1 MPLSFTVNQS
11 QEETRKEVCMC
22 TEMTTT
28 NVVIFQELTENI
40 KEIERLICNKSREKN
55 RGITM
60 LDELETSGFPRGTDV
75 KTNISGIRRG
85 TYVKHF

>member
-22 TEMTTT
+22 TEMATT

-55 RGITM
+55 RG
-60 LDELETSGFPRGTDV
+60 
-75 KTNISGIRRG
+75 
-85 TYVKHF
+85 

>member
-1 MPLSFTVNQS
+1 
-11 QEETRKEVCMC
+11 MC

-60 LDELETSGFPRGTDV
+60 LDELETGGFPRGTDV
-75 KTNISGIRRG
+75 KTNISGTRRG

>member
-60 LDELETSGFPRGTDV
+60 LDEQAGFPEEQMW
-75 KTNISGIRRG
+75 KQI
-85 TYVKHF
+85 FQA

>member
-11 QEETRKEVCMC
+11 QEETRKCACMC

-60 LDELETSGFPRGTDV
+60 LDEL
-75 KTNISGIRRG
+75 
-85 TYVKHF
+85 